1 MFDFG
6 RFHLIHFRFVAP
18 LVLLAIISGVVF
30 SQGAGDKAL
39 SPNQPSPAEMAEK
52 AGVKLPRLPWHMA
65 DIWWEFASE
74 TKGFERLDVEVTI
87 DRDIPDAFNLYVA
100 PVGIARINNM
110 DFYGGLQTN
119 INGWQAK
126 ESRKRVH
133 PGKGAIFS
141 RWSADKSTPIGLG
154 HVRMEEG
161 GLCESAGYEGEFCSV
176 RRPFTWTS
184 GTYTYSIQKGKK
196 ETIEGKA
203 HTWFDCVVT
212 SQKDGAKTPIGSLRF
227 EGNDF
232 SFWARHAAFVEIYA
246 TEKIPQSGIPRC
258 VVTFG
263 YPRINGKGPELKSA
277 FASYNPK
284 GRAASPQCAT
294 ARAEADKVVI
304 EIGPITNREVAREP
318 LGLKIPSP

>member
-1 MFDFG
+1 MKP
-6 RFHLIHFRFVAP
+6 FRNLAT
-18 LVLLAIISGVVF
+18 LGLLAIIVGLGFSGGE
-30 SQGAGDKAL
+30 GANHLTPD
-39 SPNQPSPAEMAEK
+39 QPPPVEMAEK

-74 TKGFERLDVEVTI
+74 TRGFERLDIDVTI
-87 DRDIPDAFNLYVA
+87 DRDIPEAYNLYVA
-100 PVGIARINNM
+100 PVGIAKINGL
-110 DFYGGLQTN
+110 DFYGGLQSN
-119 INGWQAK
+119 INGWVSK

-176 RRPFTWTS
+176 RRPFAWTK
-184 GTYTYSIQKGKK
+184 GTYTYSIQKGKI
-196 ETIEGKA
+196 ETRDGKK

-212 SQKDGAKTPIGSLRF
+212 SRMDGSKTPIGSLRF
-227 EGNDF
+227 EGSDF
-232 SFWARHAAFVEIYA
+232 TFWPRHAAFVEIYA
-246 TEKIPQSGIPRC
+246 TEKIPKSGIPKC

-263 YPRINGKGPELKSA
+263 YPRINGKGPGIKSA
-277 FASYNPK
+277 LASYNLK

-294 ARAEADKVVI
+294 ARAEGDKVVI
-304 EIGPITNREVAREP
+304 EIGPITNRQLDRQT
-318 LGLKIPSP
+318 LDLKLPKP

>member
-1 MFDFG
+1 MA
-6 RFHLIHFRFVAP
+6 HFRLPVAA
-18 LVLLAIISGVVF
+18 VLLALLVGASFSEGV
-30 SQGAGDKAL
+30 GGNNL
-39 SPNQPSPAEMAEK
+39 SPDQPPPAEMAKK

-65 DIWWEFASE
+65 DIWWDFVSE
-74 TKGFERLDVEVTI
+74 TKGFESLEVDVTI
-87 DRDIPDAFNLYVA
+87 DRDIPETYNLYVA
-100 PVGIARINNM
+100 PVGIARINGL
-110 DFYGGLQTN
+110 DFYGGLQSN
-119 INGWQAK
+119 INGWSSK

-176 RRPFTWTS
+176 RRPFSWTR
-184 GTYTYSIQKGKK
+184 GTYTYSIQKGKT

-212 SQKDGAKTPIGSLRF
+212 FPKDGTKTPVGSLRF
-227 EGNDF
+227 EGKEF
-232 SFWARHAAFVEIYA
+232 TFWARHAAFVEIYA
-246 TEKIPQSGIPRC
+246 TEKIPQSGIPKC

-263 YPRINGKGPELKSA
+263 YPRINGKCPGLKSA
-277 FASYNPK
+277 FVSYNPK

-304 EIGPITNREVAREP
+304 EIGPITNRELAREN
-318 LGLKIPSP
+318 LKMQVPPR